1 MAGPTGVKAGKHRRL
16 GLASAGS
23 PDYRPVMHLGES
35 TGGMGREVRTRGGL
49 RRGARCVAGFLA
61 MAWIASLP
69 GFPPSLS
76 AQPQA
81 PATVPRGKPIKP
93 LTGAAKPGEPKVGEP
108 KPATPDS
115 ATAAAPTTAQAI
127 VPGPASAGTN
137 APTARPGFA
146 SVGFDV
152 LATFKY
158 EVPEDAP
165 ATKTNA
171 PAADPDTQIPATVKA
186 FSGKKVA
193 VKGFMLPLKVEGG
206 LVTELL
212 LMRDQSMCCFGTV
225 PKINEWIAV
234 KMTSSG
240 VKPVM
245 DQAVTLYGTL
255 KVGAMRENG
264 YLVGIYQMDGES
276 LAGPPGS

>member
-1 MAGPTGVKAGKHRRL
+1 MRADVSMNQGVQKR
-16 GLASAGS
+16 
-23 PDYRPVMHLGES
+23 
-35 TGGMGREVRTRGGL
+35 L
-49 RRGARCVAGFLA
+49 RRALRFLTVFLA
-61 MAWIASLP
+61 TAWLGSSP
-69 GFPPSLS
+69 GFWSPLMAQS
-76 AQPQA
+76 AA
-81 PATVPRGKPIKP
+81 PAAVPRGKPIKP
-93 LTGAAKPGEPKVGEP
+93 LAGQTQAVDPKVDSSKESVTTNTPAAK
-108 KPATPDS
+108 
-115 ATAAAPTTAQAI
+115 
-127 VPGPASAGTN
+127 
-137 APTARPGFA
+137 PGFA

-165 ATKTNA
+165 ASKTNA
-171 PAADPDTQIPATVKA
+171 PAADPDTQIPANVKA

-234 KMTSSG
+234 KMTTSG
-240 VKPVM
+240 IKPVM

-264 YLVGIYQMDGES
+264 YLVGIYQMD
-276 LAGPPGS
+276 ADTIDRPPGS

>member
-1 MAGPTGVKAGKHRRL
+1 MRADVSMKQGVQKR
-16 GLASAGS
+16 
-23 PDYRPVMHLGES
+23 
-35 TGGMGREVRTRGGL
+35 L
-49 RRGARCVAGFLA
+49 RRGLRFLTIFLA
-61 MAWIASLP
+61 TAWLGSIPDFWSPLTAQ
-69 GFPPSLS
+69 S
-76 AQPQA
+76 AA
-81 PATVPRGKPIKP
+81 PAAVPRGKPIKP
-93 LTGAAKPGEPKVGEP
+93 LAGEAKAADPKVDSSKESVTTNTPAAK
-108 KPATPDS
+108 
-115 ATAAAPTTAQAI
+115 
-127 VPGPASAGTN
+127 
-137 APTARPGFA
+137 PGFA

-165 ATKTNA
+165 ASKTNA
-171 PAADPDTQIPATVKA
+171 PAADPDAQIPAKVKA

-234 KMTSSG
+234 KMTTSG
-240 VKPVM
+240 IKPVM
-245 DQAVTLYGTL
+245 DQAVILYGTL

-264 YLVGIYQMDGES
+264 YLVGIYQMD
-276 LAGPPGS
+276 ADTIDRPPGS

>member
-1 MAGPTGVKAGKHRRL
+1 MRAEVFMRPGIQKGVQ
-16 GLASAGS
+16 
-23 PDYRPVMHLGES
+23 
-35 TGGMGREVRTRGGL
+35 RGCRFL
-49 RRGARCVAGFLA
+49 TLFLA
-61 MAWIASLP
+61 AAWLGSIP
-69 GFPPSLS
+69 GFRSPLT
-76 AQPQA
+76 AQSTA
-81 PATVPRGKPIKP
+81 PAAVPRGKPIKP
-93 LTGAAKPGEPKVGEP
+93 LAGEVKAVEPKGEAS
-108 KPATPDS
+108 KPSVA
-115 ATAAAPTTAQAI
+115 
-127 VPGPASAGTN
+127 TN
-137 APTARPGFA
+137 APAAKPGFA

-165 ATKTNA
+165 ASKTNA
-171 PAADPDTQIPATVKA
+171 PAADPDTQIPANVKA

-234 KMTSSG
+234 KMTTSG
-240 VKPVM
+240 IKPVM

-264 YLVGIYQMDGES
+264 YLVGIYQMDGMTID
-276 LAGPPGS
+276 GPPGS

>member
-1 MAGPTGVKAGKHRRL
+1 MRADVSMKQGVQKR
-16 GLASAGS
+16 
-23 PDYRPVMHLGES
+23 
-35 TGGMGREVRTRGGL
+35 L
-49 RRGARCVAGFLA
+49 RRGLRFLTIFLA
-61 MAWIASLP
+61 TAWLGSSP
-69 GFPPSLS
+69 GFWSPLMAQS
-76 AQPQA
+76 AA
-81 PATVPRGKPIKP
+81 PAAVPRGKPIKP
-93 LTGAAKPGEPKVGEP
+93 LAGQTQTVDPKVDSSKESVTTNTPAAK
-108 KPATPDS
+108 
-115 ATAAAPTTAQAI
+115 
-127 VPGPASAGTN
+127 
-137 APTARPGFA
+137 PGFA

-158 EVPEDAP
+158 EVLEDAP
-165 ATKTNA
+165 ASKTNA
-171 PAADPDTQIPATVKA
+171 PAADPDTQIPAKVKA

-234 KMTSSG
+234 KMTTSG
-240 VKPVM
+240 IKPVM

-264 YLVGIYQMDGES
+264 YLVGIYQMDGDTVEV
-276 LAGPPGS
+276 PPGS

>member
-1 MAGPTGVKAGKHRRL
+1 MRADVSMKQGVQKR
-16 GLASAGS
+16 
-23 PDYRPVMHLGES
+23 
-35 TGGMGREVRTRGGL
+35 L
-49 RRGARCVAGFLA
+49 RRGLRFLTIFLA
-61 MAWIASLP
+61 TAWLGSSPDFWSPLM
-69 GFPPSLS
+69 SQS
-76 AQPQA
+76 AA
-81 PATVPRGKPIKP
+81 PAAVPRGKPIKP
-93 LTGAAKPGEPKVGEP
+93 LAGQTQTVDPKVDSSKESVTTNTPAAK
-108 KPATPDS
+108 
-115 ATAAAPTTAQAI
+115 
-127 VPGPASAGTN
+127 
-137 APTARPGFA
+137 PGFA

-165 ATKTNA
+165 ASKTNA
-171 PAADPDTQIPATVKA
+171 PAADPDTQIPAKVKA

-234 KMTSSG
+234 KMTTSG
-240 VKPVM
+240 IKPVM

-264 YLVGIYQMDGES
+264 YLVGIYQMDGDTVEV
-276 LAGPPGS
+276 PPGS

>member
-1 MAGPTGVKAGKHRRL
+1 MRADVSMKQGVQKR
-16 GLASAGS
+16 
-23 PDYRPVMHLGES
+23 
-35 TGGMGREVRTRGGL
+35 L
-49 RRGARCVAGFLA
+49 RRGLRFLTIFLA
-61 MAWIASLP
+61 TAWLGSSP
-69 GFPPSLS
+69 GFWSPLMAQS
-76 AQPQA
+76 AA
-81 PATVPRGKPIKP
+81 PAAVPRGKPIKP
-93 LTGAAKPGEPKVGEP
+93 LAGQTQAVDPKVDSSKESVTTNTPAAK
-108 KPATPDS
+108 
-115 ATAAAPTTAQAI
+115 
-127 VPGPASAGTN
+127 
-137 APTARPGFA
+137 PGFA

-165 ATKTNA
+165 ASKTNA
-171 PAADPDTQIPATVKA
+171 PAADPDTQIPAKVKA

-234 KMTSSG
+234 KMTTSG
-240 VKPVM
+240 IKPVM

-264 YLVGIYQMDGES
+264 YLVGIYQMD
-276 LAGPPGS
+276 ADTIDGPPGS

>member
-1 MAGPTGVKAGKHRRL
+1 MKQGVRVL
-16 GLASAGS
+16 SL
-23 PDYRPVMHLGES
+23 
-35 TGGMGREVRTRGGL
+35 
-49 RRGARCVAGFLA
+49 FLA
-61 MAWIASLP
+61 AAWLGSVP
-69 GFPPSLS
+69 GFRTPLS
-76 AQPQA
+76 AQSS
-81 PATVPRGKPIKP
+81 ATGAVPRGKPIKP
-93 LTGAAKPGEPKVGEP
+93 LTTEAKPESPSKPTQGET
-108 KPATPDS
+108 PATN
-115 ATAAAPTTAQAI
+115 AA
-127 VPGPASAGTN
+127 VPSQGQVAGAPASK
-137 APTARPGFA
+137 PGFA